1 MTIIQQG
8 KNCIKTSLLIL
19 DIGCGDRKIE
29 SAIGLD
35 IRRTKD
41 ANIIA
46 DARYLPFKNEVFD
59 HVYSSHLIEHFSH
72 REVKDVVKEWVHVL
86 KKGGTIEIR
95 CPWLRVRALIFF

>member
-1 MTIIQQG
+1 MAIIQQG
-8 KNCIKTSLLIL
+8 KNCIKTSPLIL

-29 SAIGLD
+29 GAID

-59 HVYSSHLIEHFSH
+59 HVYSSHLIEFQ
-72 REVKDVVKEWVHVL
+72 
-86 KKGGTIEIR
+86 
-95 CPWLRVRALIFF
+95 PP